1 MALSKDQVIVLVEE
15 FLRVYSEKY
24 KIIQAYIF
32 GSFAKGT
39 AGDYSD
45 IDVALILERLNVSED
60 SPFDENFQ
68 IFHEAQQYDSRLE
81 VLCFPQDEFDRNG
94 ESIIKRIKEEG
105 IRVM

>member
-1 MALSKDQVIVLVEE
+1 MALSKDEVIALVEG
-15 FLRVYSEKY
+15 FLTIYSKKH
-24 KIIQAYIF
+24 KIRQAYIF

-39 AGDYSD
+39 AKDYSD
-45 IDVALILERLNVSED
+45 IDVALILEELHVSEN

-68 IFHEAQQYDSRLE
+68 IFHEAQQHDSRLE
-81 VLCFPQDEFDRNG
+81 VLCFPQDEFDRNS